1 MDFSSSKYIFNNLGK
16 FQQENRLILL
26 TFKVMSKY
34 MILVKKNV
42 FFTEMLWKL
51 LVYSL
56 GKNVI

>member
-34 MILVKKNV
+34 MILVKKKCIFHRNALETV
-42 FFTEMLWKL
+42 S
-51 LVYSL
+51 V
-56 GKNVI
+56 